1 MSTAAPSPAPAAPQ
15 NGTAGPQTSDTTQGV
30 RDEKGR
36 FQGQQEAKPAEP
48 PKPSKLRIKDLE
60 LEEEAAYREIQRGRQ
75 STKLMT
81 EAQRRFEAAEAK
93 EKAQAER
100 GQRYKTDL
108 SEFFKDQGF
117 NADDAKRLASE
128 YLYKNVIE
136 PAEMSPEA
144 RRIRELEAKL
154 KEKAEAEESQKKT
167 AESAEQER
175 MTKEQA
181 QALEHE
187 LIEAMEGGVLPKDK
201 SFVGL
206 VSGEMAKFAER
217 GVDISVAQGVKL
229 AEEKLGRLG
238 GKVLASADV
247 DQLAAWLGK
256 ENFQQVALKFLS
268 WSRTKLAGAQSQPQ
282 QRTQQPQATSAQRK
296 KLTPQEW
303 WEAQRKGGK

>member
-1 MSTAAPSPAPAAPQ
+1 MSTAAPSPAPVVPQ
-15 NGTAGPQTSDTTQGV
+15 NGTAGPQTTTEAQPTG

-36 FQGQQEAKPAEP
+36 FQGQQEKPVEP
-48 PKPSKLRIKDLE
+48 PKPAKLKIKDIE

-81 EAQRRFEAAEAK
+81 EAQRRLEAADAK

-100 GQRYKTDL
+100 GQRYKSDL

-117 NADDAKRLASE
+117 SAEDAKRLASE

-136 PAEMSPEA
+136 PSEMSPEA
-144 RRIRELEAKL
+144 RRIRELEAQL
-154 KEKAEAEESQKKT
+154 KEKAEREETEKKSAE
-167 AESAEQER
+167 AAEQER
-175 MTKEQA
+175 VTKEQA
-181 QALEHE
+181 AAIERE
-187 LIEAMEGGVLPKDK
+187 LIDAMEGGVLPKDK
-201 SFVGL
+201 SFIGL

-247 DQLAAWLGK
+247 EQLAAWLGK

-268 WSRTKLAGAQSQPQ
+268 WSRTKLAGAQAQPQ
-282 QRTQQPQATSAQRK
+282 RPQATTQPTSAARK